1 LTINRLK
8 YIIFKQF
15 NREEGMKVK
24 IDQDLCVGC
33 GLCVNTCA
41 DVFEMSSDKA
51 VVKSAAVPPANQDAV
66 KQAKDECPVEAI
78 IIE

>member
-1 LTINRLK
+1 
-8 YIIFKQF
+8 
-15 NREEGMKVK
+15 MKVR
-24 IDQDLCVGC
+24 IDEGLCVGC

-41 DVFEMSSDKA
+41 DIFEMKEDKA
-51 VVKSAAVPPANQDAV
+51 ISKVKVIPPASEGCT

>member
-1 LTINRLK
+1 
-8 YIIFKQF
+8 
-15 NREEGMKVK
+15 MKVK

-41 DVFEMSSDKA
+41 DIFEMSEDKA
-51 VVKSAAVPPANQDAV
+51 VVKSAVVPPANESAV

-78 IIE
+78 IIG